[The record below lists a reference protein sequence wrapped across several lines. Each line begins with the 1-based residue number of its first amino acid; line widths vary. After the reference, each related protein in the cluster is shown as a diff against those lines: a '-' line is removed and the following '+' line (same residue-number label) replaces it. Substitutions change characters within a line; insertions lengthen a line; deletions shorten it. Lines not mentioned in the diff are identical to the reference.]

1 MSDTVLKYVLC
12 LQCPDK
18 PGIVATVSTYLSN
31 ADCNIEASSQFND
44 PFSGQFFMRVEYSSA
59 NKSGHDVFIKNFQN
73 IAESFSMIWHIYD
86 WGTPVRTLLMV
97 SNHDHCLHDILYR
110 WSAGN
115 LPIEITGV
123 VSNHETSRKL
133 VEAHDLPYHYLP
145 VTKSNKTKQEEQL
158 SKIIEETDTDLVVL
172 ARYMQVLSADFCEK
186 YRGRVINI
194 HHSFLPGFK
203 GAKPYHQAYE
213 RGVKLIGATAHFAT
227 EDLDEGPII
236 EQDTV
241 RISHADDPEKLR
253 ILGQDTERRVLARA
267 LNLYARHHVFLQ
279 GHRTVIL

>member
-1 MSDTVLKYVLC
+1 MRVVFAPLQKDGQETFKSCFSDTSASYNMDWNVY
-12 LQCPDK
+12 
-18 PGIVATVSTYLSN
+18 
-31 ADCNIEASSQFND
+31 DCE
-44 PFSGQFFMRVEYSSA
+44 
-59 NKSGHDVFIKNFQN
+59 K
-73 IAESFSMIWHIYD
+73 
-86 WGTPVRTLLMV
+86 PVRTLLMV
-97 SNHDHCLHDILYR
+97 SKQDHCLHDILYR

-115 LPIEITGV
+115 LPIQITGV
-123 VSNHETSRKL
+123 ISNHEDNRELVKL
-133 VEAHDLPYHYLP
+133 HDLPFHFFP
-145 VTKSNKTKQEEQL
+145 ITPDNKAKQEEKL
-158 SKIIEETDTDLVVL
+158 SEIIADTNTDLVIL
-172 ARYMQVLSADFCEK
+172 ARYMQILSSDFCDK

-227 EDLDEGPII
+227 KDLDEGPII

-241 RISHADDPEKLR
+241 RITHADDPEKLR

-267 LNLYARHHVFLQ
+267 IDLYARHHVFLQ

>member
-1 MSDTVLKYVLC
+1 MSQTDQKFVLC

-18 PGIVATVSTYLSN
+18 PGIVAAVSVSLSN
-31 ADCNIEASSQFND
+31 FQCNIEASSQFND
-44 PFSGQFFMRVEYSSA
+44 PFSGQFFMRVVYSAPSK
-59 NKSGHDVFIKNFQN
+59 NEHDSFTKDFQN
-73 IAESFSMIWHIYD
+73 IAETFSMIWQVHD
-86 WGTPVRTLLMV
+86 WGRPVRTLLMV
-97 SNHDHCLHDILYR
+97 SGQDHCLHDILYR

-115 LPIEITGV
+115 LPIDITAV
-123 VSNHETSRKL
+123 VSNHAACEELVKL
-133 VEAHDLPYHYLP
+133 HDLPYHFLP
-145 VTKSNKTKQEEQL
+145 VNSVNKTEQEAKL
-158 SKIIEETDTDLVVL
+158 SEIVESTDTDVVVL
-172 ARYMQVLSADFCEK
+172 ARYMQVLSADFCER

-227 EDLDEGPII
+227 QDLDEGPII
-236 EQDTV
+236 DQDIV

-279 GHRTVIL
+279 GNRTVIL